1 MWTRGPGAAR
11 AAHLSAAESLRSP
24 LLQQPLVMGTFGFDR
39 VPRQLAQ
46 AFLHVARVRRC
57 RRCGGEPCRSRT
69 TIPGK
74 RVAKGH
80 RLWLAVIPVERRR
93 VGRKGREVNGFLKDQ
108 WLACGGA
115 AMAAGF
121 QWPALPAARPLPRW
135 TIVSA
140 TAAVGHRVRFLPESA
155 PGPGWVLRRRCP
167 SCFVPADPDCGGTP
181 CCSYVCSVRQRPSPR
196 HWVAGAPPWRRAGAR
211 STRTTV
217 RASWWAWALHDG
229 SVRVAWKAVWWF
241 CSQWRFWLRRQDQNH
256 QRLRCGQCRSACV
269 PVRALEQ
276 QQCAGMQ
283 SQCQGE
289 REQIGVQS
297 RPVRLY
303 SCSIMSQSF

>member
-108 WLACGGA
+108 WLACGGGGNGGRLS
-115 AMAAGF
+115 MACFAS
-121 QWPALPAARPLPRW
+121 R
-135 TIVSA
+135 SA
-140 TAAVGHRVRFLPESA
+140 TSEVDHSVCN
-155 PGPGWVLRRRCP
+155 RC
-167 SCFVPADPDCGGTP
+167 S
-181 CCSYVCSVRQRPSPR
+181 RPS
-196 HWVAGAPPWRRAGAR
+196 GAI
-211 STRTTV
+211 STRKRTRPWLGPSTTV
-217 RASWWAWALHDG
+217 PIM
-229 SVRVAWKAVWWF
+229 
-241 CSQWRFWLRRQDQNH
+241 LRT
-256 QRLRCGQCRSACV
+256 C
-269 PVRALEQ
+269 
-276 QQCAGMQ
+276 
-283 SQCQGE
+283 
-289 REQIGVQS
+289 
-297 RPVRLY
+297 
-303 SCSIMSQSF
+303 

>member
-1 MWTRGPGAAR
+1 MVFSKTSGW
-11 AAHLSAAESLRSP
+11 
-24 LLQQPLVMGTFGFDR
+24 
-39 VPRQLAQ
+39 
-46 AFLHVARVRRC
+46 
-57 RRCGGEPCRSRT
+57 
-69 TIPGK
+69 
-74 RVAKGH
+74 
-80 RLWLAVIPVERRR
+80 PV
-93 VGRKGREVNGFLKDQ
+93 
-108 WLACGGA
+108 GGA

-229 SVRVAWKAVWWF
+229 SVRVAWKAV
-241 CSQWRFWLRRQDQNH
+241 CLVVLQSVAVLAQAA
-256 QRLRCGQCRSACV
+256 GPESPTAS
-269 PVRALEQ
+269 VRAVP
-276 QQCAGMQ
+276 QC
-283 SQCQGE
+283 
-289 REQIGVQS
+289 V
-297 RPVRLY
+297 RP
-303 SCSIMSQSF
+303 SPCS